1 MQIYQYFGSKDR
13 LLDAVWES
21 MVRQVVEGTPVD
33 FADLPGY
40 VVRLAGA
47 YAEHADILRLVT
59 WQRRKSGNDP
69 PDAQGR

>member
-1 MQIYQYFGSKDR
+1 
-13 LLDAVWES
+13 
-21 MVRQVVEGTPVD
+21 MVRQMAEGTPVD

-59 WQRRKSGNDP
+59 
-69 PDAQGR
+69 